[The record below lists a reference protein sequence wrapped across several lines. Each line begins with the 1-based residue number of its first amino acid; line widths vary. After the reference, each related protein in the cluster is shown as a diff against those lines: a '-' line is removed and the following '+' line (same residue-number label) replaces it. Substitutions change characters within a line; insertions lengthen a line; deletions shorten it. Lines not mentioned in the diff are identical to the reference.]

1 VGAASFTAEGAMHDD
16 HNRLCRLIAW
26 PAGIEAPELE
36 TKTLLD
42 GEKPVLTV
50 ICGYRV
56 VPAEKG

>member
-1 VGAASFTAEGAMHDD
+1 MHDD

-26 PAGIEAPELE
+26 LAGIEAPGCELELE

-42 GEKPVLTV
+42 GGKPVLTV

-56 VPAEKG
+56 VPAGGAK